1 MPLAVN
7 IEVFCILDAI
17 RFKQGVFIDI
27 STRSLATTVLDGEN

>member
-17 RFKQGVFIDI
+17 RFKPRVLIDI
-27 STRSLATTVLDGEN
+27 STRSLATTVLSGEN

>member
-17 RFKQGVFIDI
+17 RFKQGVLLDV
-27 STRSLATTVLDGEN
+27 STRSLATTVLGEKT